1 MSRFFIVANACE
13 DSGYPVPG
21 TIEVYVTLV
30 DAMEALRV
38 SDENDP
44 GQYAQI
50 WTQRD
55 RGGFEATHGIDEGVV
70 HAFRV
75 RGMYVV
81 NEEVPV

>member
-13 DSGYPVPG
+13 DSGYPAPG

-55 RGGFEATHGIDEGVV
+55 RGGFEASYGIDEGVV